1 MAKNNAQGYV
11 NRLPAEYK
19 TRFESERL
27 SDNIIRMRGLAIY
40 MVALQVFLQ
49 LMNGIFPVWEGNG
62 MSVPVTAYIFMSLI
76 TLVIGII
83 YWVLL
88 TLAKRDRIQKHGA
101 KAFLVQ
107 SILYIFVVIQMIYLT
122 MNVLSIQGLL
132 SVIIMWIMVG
142 LVPILPRIQ
151 SIITVSVSFIY
162 TIALMLVT
170 QNITDSKTGY
180 TSWENFFFTDMRA
193 NLIIVAFMAVFSSA
207 LVYRLYSRNFI
218 KTVELER
225 ANDGLEQTVRE
236 RTAELEKQTIAAQ
249 AASRAKTRF
258 LGSMSHEIRT
268 PLNAVIGMAEVAK
281 NSLDGKRTLSAIA
294 EIEAASSELLTLV
307 NDVLEI
313 AKIDI
318 GDVDLQIEKFDFQRT
333 MKEIS
338 AIIIRGCSEKNVSF
352 ESNVESI
359 PELIVIGD
367 RAKLRQALIYIL
379 NNAVLAAAATPNG
392 RVSFNIDAKQE
403 NDTLAARFVIADS
416 GAAYTEEDVKTL
428 FEPFENSADPAAQA
442 KGTGFGLSISQS
454 LVQLMGGEITL
465 GAQENGSPVFN
476 FVINLPIDNAH
487 IEAVSTC
494 TPDLAGRKI
503 LIVDDIEMNRVVL
516 TSLIAETKAEV
527 IEAVD
532 GDNAVEIFTAS
543 EPGSFEFIFMDIMM
557 PSMDGNLAAQSI
569 RALDRPDAKTVPIV
583 ALSANAYPEDVDLS
597 IKSGMNE
604 HIAKPIDRE
613 MIMGTL
619 SKYML

>member
-1 MAKNNAQGYV
+1 M
-11 NRLPAEYK
+11 
-19 TRFESERL
+19 
-27 SDNIIRMRGLAIY
+27 LA
-40 MVALQVFLQ
+40 
-49 LMNGIFPVWEGNG
+49 
-62 MSVPVTAYIFMSLI
+62 
-76 TLVIGII
+76 
-83 YWVLL
+83 
-88 TLAKRDRIQKHGA
+88 
-101 KAFLVQ
+101 
-107 SILYIFVVIQMIYLT
+107 
-122 MNVLSIQGLL
+122 
-132 SVIIMWIMVG
+132 
-142 LVPILPRIQ
+142 
-151 SIITVSVSFIY
+151 
-162 TIALMLVT
+162 T
-170 QNITDSKTGY
+170 QNVTDSKTGY

-207 LVYRLYSRNFI
+207 LVYGLYSRNFI

-236 RTAELEKQTIAAQ
+236 RTAELEKQTVAAQ

-318 GDVDLQIEKFDFQRT
+318 GDVDLQIEEFDFKRT

-392 RVSFNIDAKQE
+392 RVSFNVDAKKE

-428 FEPFENSADPAAQA
+428 FEPFENSADPATQA

-465 GAQENGSPVFN
+465 GAQENGSPVFC
-476 FVINLPIDNAH
+476 FEINLPVANAH
-487 IEAVSTC
+487 IEVVATY
-494 TPDLAGRKI
+494 TPNLLGSKI

-516 TSLIAETKAEV
+516 ASLIAETNAEV

-532 GDNAVEIFTAS
+532 GDNAVEIFAAS
-543 EPGSFEFIFMDIMM
+543 EPGSFGFIFMDIMM

-583 ALSANAYPEDVDLS
+583 ALSANAYPEDVELS

-604 HIAKPIDRE
+604 HIAKPIDRDI
-613 MIMGTL
+613 IMGTL
-619 SKYML
+619 NKYML

>member
-1 MAKNNAQGYV
+1 
-11 NRLPAEYK
+11 
-19 TRFESERL
+19 
-27 SDNIIRMRGLAIY
+27 
-40 MVALQVFLQ
+40 
-49 LMNGIFPVWEGNG
+49 
-62 MSVPVTAYIFMSLI
+62 
-76 TLVIGII
+76 
-83 YWVLL
+83 
-88 TLAKRDRIQKHGA
+88 
-101 KAFLVQ
+101 
-107 SILYIFVVIQMIYLT
+107 
-122 MNVLSIQGLL
+122 
-132 SVIIMWIMVG
+132 
-142 LVPILPRIQ
+142 
-151 SIITVSVSFIY
+151 
-162 TIALMLVT
+162 
-170 QNITDSKTGY
+170 
-180 TSWENFFFTDMRA
+180 MRA

-294 EIEAASSELLTLV
+294 EIETASSELLTLV

-318 GDVDLQIEKFDFQRT
+318 GDVDLQIEKFDFRQT

-352 ESNVESI
+352 ESNVDNI
-359 PELIVIGD
+359 PGHIVIGD

-392 RVSFNIDAKQE
+392 RVTFNVETKQE
-403 NDTLAARFVIADS
+403 NDMLTTQFVIADS
-416 GAAYTEEDVKTL
+416 GAAYTEEDIKTL
-428 FEPFENSADPAAQA
+428 FEPFENSADPATQA

-465 GAQENGSPVFN
+465 GTQENGSPVFN
-476 FVINLPIDNAH
+476 FGISLPIDSAH
-487 IEAVSTC
+487 IEAVATC
-494 TPDLAGRKI
+494 TPDLLGRKI

-543 EPGSFEFIFMDIMM
+543 ESGSFEFIFMDIMM

-604 HIAKPIDRE
+604 HIAKPIDRDV
-613 MIMGTL
+613 IMGTL